1 MHNDGHRA
9 GSSRRIRLS
18 VLAALALPGL
28 VLAAVIDG
36 TGADD
41 TLTGTPDADILNGK
55 AGIDT
60 MMGLG
65 GNDTYFVAQTDDEV
79 IEGAGEGTD
88 TIKSTVTYTLPIFV
102 ENLVLIGAAAINGT
116 GNGLPNRMTGNSA
129 KNALNG
135 RGGADIMVGLGG
147 DDTYFVSDATDE
159 VIEAANGGIDTVIS
173 SVTYTLD
180 ANVENLQFSGSA
192 DVNGTGNNL
201 INKITG
207 NAGDNILIGGA
218 ATDMLIGGAGADQLI
233 GGPGNDRL
241 TGGVGKDVFRFVAP
255 LSATTNIDEVV
266 DFAPADDVMT
276 LDGAV
281 FPAFTVAGAISVGEF
296 RRGAAAAD
304 STDRIIYNPNTGA
317 VLYDADGQGG
327 TAAIQFATLA
337 PGLAVSAA
345 DFSVQNPAG
354 TPVIYTTQVQKIF
367 TDNCQRCHSGS
378 SAPHGLRLDA
388 ANSYANLVNVASSEV
403 PSLLRVKPGD
413 DANSYL
419 VQKIE
424 GTAAVGGRMPLN
436 STPLSAANINLIRRW
451 IAEGASN

>member
-1 MHNDGHRA
+1 MQNDGHRA

-36 TGADD
+36 TGGDD
-41 TLTGTPDADILNGK
+41 VLEGTPNADTLNGK

-116 GNGLPNRMTGNSA
+116 GNGLPNRMTGNGA

-135 RGGADIMVGLGG
+135 RGGADVMVGLGG
-147 DDTYFVSDATDE
+147 DDTYFVSDAADE
-159 VIEAANGGIDTVIS
+159 VIEAANDGIDTVIS
-173 SVTYTLD
+173 SVTYALD

-241 TGGVGKDVFRFVAP
+241 TGGVGKDIFRFVAP

-281 FPAFTVAGAISVGEF
+281 FPAFTAAGAISVGAIPP
-296 RRGAAAAD
+296 RRG
-304 STDRIIYNPNTGA
+304 RGR
-317 VLYDADGQGG
+317 LH
-327 TAAIQFATLA
+327 
-337 PGLAVSAA
+337 
-345 DFSVQNPAG
+345 
-354 TPVIYTTQVQKIF
+354 
-367 TDNCQRCHSGS
+367 R
-378 SAPHGLRLDA
+378 PH
-388 ANSYANLVNVASSEV
+388 
-403 PSLLRVKPGD
+403 
-413 DANSYL
+413 YL
-419 VQKIE
+419 
-424 GTAAVGGRMPLN
+424 
-436 STPLSAANINLIRRW
+436 
-451 IAEGASN
+451 